1 MDNRNRNGNWFNQ
14 RAWEPFAAFVNDF
27 WWIFAIIIVLGLIIF
42 FTRNL
47 WLPFL
52 GL

>member
-1 MDNRNRNGNWFNQ
+1 MDTKNSSNWKH
-14 RAWEPFAAFVNDF
+14 RRSWEKPAAFINDY
-27 WWIFAIIIVLGLIIF
+27 WWIFAILLVLIIILV

-47 WLPFL
+47 WLPLL

>member
-1 MDNRNRNGNWFNQ
+1 MSNQ
-14 RAWEPFAAFVNDF
+14 TKKWINPRAWEPIAAFINDY
-27 WWIFAIIIVLGLIIF
+27 WWIFAIIIVLGLF
-42 FTRNL
+42 LYFTRNL